1 MRLLFSGKREIG
13 EANHFDVISVINPED
28 AVVMLPA
35 AVGAAVLDHK
45 HLGAGLQITMHIVN
59 QDKLPKIMC
68 HCRGVPSFAMVC
80 FVFSQKFLLPTEVE
94 PLNIIPN
101 NALRYNALKMTK
113 NFGVLIDSVITRRT
127 VRGDE

>member
-1 MRLLFSGKREIG
+1 M
-13 EANHFDVISVINPED
+13 ISVINPED

-68 HCRGVPSFAMVC
+68 LMPKGGLVHIPSRAGKVN
-80 FVFSQKFLLPTEVE
+80 SRKL
-94 PLNIIPN
+94 
-101 NALRYNALKMTK
+101 
-113 NFGVLIDSVITRRT
+113 
-127 VRGDE
+127 